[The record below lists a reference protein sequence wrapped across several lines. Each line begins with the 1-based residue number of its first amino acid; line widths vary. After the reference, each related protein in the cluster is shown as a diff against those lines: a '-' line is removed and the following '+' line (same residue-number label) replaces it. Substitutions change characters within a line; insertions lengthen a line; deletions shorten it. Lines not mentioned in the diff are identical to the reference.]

1 VLDNIRETETT
12 STALPILP
20 HGSLKTFALKAPSST
35 ERLMMLVAGDT
46 VFKLK
51 KNGDGNSSKRPA
63 AVSESENHRGEFCAN
78 SPAGQAAREQK
89 VGKFIAELLY

>member
-1 VLDNIRETETT
+1 LISRNGNTFRGFGDLASWIAEHLRAESAVLDCEIDD
-12 STALPILP
+12 
-20 HGSLKTFALKAPSST
+20 
-35 ERLMMLVAGDT
+35 AGGRDT

-78 SPAGQAAREQK
+78 SLAGQTAREQK
-89 VGKFIAELLY
+89 VGKFMAELLH

>member
-1 VLDNIRETETT
+1 
-12 STALPILP
+12 
-20 HGSLKTFALKAPSST
+20 
-35 ERLMMLVAGDT
+35 MMLVAGDT

-89 VGKFIAELLY
+89 VGKFMAELLH

>member
-1 VLDNIRETETT
+1 MGIHSADLRIWPRGSLNIFEPKALS
-12 STALPILP
+12 STA
-20 HGSLKTFALKAPSST
+20 
-35 ERLMMLVAGDT
+35 RLMMLVAGDT

-78 SPAGQAAREQK
+78 SLAGQTAREQK
-89 VGKFIAELLY
+89 VGKFMAELLH